1 VKSSVYAVVKH
12 YEKGGIDR
20 PSRSPLIKPLALTD
34 QERSDLVAFLETL
47 SGAQEAE
54 APPKLP

>member
-1 VKSSVYAVVKH
+1 VVKH

-20 PSRSPLIKPLALTD
+20 PSRSPLIKPFTLTD
-34 QERSDLVAFLETL
+34 QEPADLVAFLETL
-47 SGAQEAE
+47 TGAGERE